1 MMQKKIAIF
10 LKFLFFFTLVSCQYR
25 RLTESCEFS
34 EECFTGSCTKNRCAS
49 VKCRLD
55 RDCLKAGRDH
65 YCRDRGLKIIA
76 SECVPKKGKGLISK
90 FFC

>member
-1 MMQKKIAIF
+1 MIKKMIKKKIIF
-10 LKFLFFFTLVSCQYR
+10 LEFLFFFTLVTGQYR
-25 RLTESCEFS
+25 RLRESCEFS
-34 EECFTGSCTKNRCAS
+34 EECITGSCAKNICAS

-76 SECVPKKGKGLISK
+76 SECVPKKGKA
-90 FFC
+90 